1 MKTDRF
7 FPHLPAK
14 LINYND
20 TINKEFYLMDT
31 YLVGGAVRDQLLGL
45 PVADK
50 DWVIVGGTAEE
61 LQSRGFQQVGKD
73 FPVFLHPDSFEE
85 YALARTERKT
95 GAGHTDFECDA
106 GPTVTLDQ
114 DLYRRDLTIN
124 AIAQNEHGELI
135 DPYDGQTDLN
145 NKILR
150 HVSPAF
156 SEDPLR
162 ILRVA
167 RFNARFPEFTTHPE
181 TFELMRMMVQEQVL
195 RDLTPERVFSESEKA
210 LATNHPYLYFQ
221 ILADL
226 GAHQFLWAEIQP
238 ENIARLKQ
246 WQSDNNSI
254 HAFVILAN
262 GLTEKQIQDITSK
275 HKFPKIYCELASLTT
290 RFYGPWQKT
299 DISGENIVGYLHEM
313 DALRRPERFIAVC
326 ELAAASYRADGN
338 NLVEPDP
345 WKDYLDTAT
354 TVTSKDVDQDLTG
367 ADISHAIRL
376 EQIRRVNE
384 LL

>member
-1 MKTDRF
+1 
-7 FPHLPAK
+7 
-14 LINYND
+14 
-20 TINKEFYLMDT
+20 MDT

-61 LQSRGFQQVGKD
+61 LQNRGFQQVGKD
-73 FPVFLHPDSFEE
+73 FPVYLHPDSHEE

-124 AIAQNEHGELI
+124 AIAQNEQGELI
-135 DPYDGQTDLN
+135 DPYDGQSDLD

-167 RFNARFPEFTTHPE
+167 RFNARFPEFTIHPE
-181 TFELMRMMVQEQVL
+181 TFELMRAMIRQQVL
-195 RDLTPERVFSESEKA
+195 LDLTAERIFSESEKA
-210 LATNHPYLYFQ
+210 LATNHPHLYFQ
-221 ILADL
+221 ILSDL
-226 GAHQFLWAEIQP
+226 GAHQILWPEIHP
-238 ENIARLKQ
+238 ENITRLNH
-246 WQSDNNSI
+246 WQSDHNPI

-262 GLTEKQIQDITSK
+262 GLVEQQIQDITGR
-275 HKFPKIYCELASLTT
+275 HKFPKIYRELASLTA
-290 RFYGPWQKT
+290 RFYEPWQQT
-299 DISGENIVGYLHEM
+299 TISGEDIVSYLYEM
-313 DALRRPERFIAVC
+313 DALRRPERFITVC

-338 NLVEPDP
+338 NTEEPDP
-345 WKDYLDTAT
+345 WQGYLAAAT
-354 TVTSKDVDQDLTG
+354 TVTSKDVDRDLTG
-367 ADISHAIRL
+367 ADISHAIRH
-376 EQIRRVNE
+376 EQIRRVTG

>member
-1 MKTDRF
+1 
-7 FPHLPAK
+7 
-14 LINYND
+14 
-20 TINKEFYLMDT
+20 MDT

-61 LQSRGFQQVGKD
+61 LQNRGFQQVGKD
-73 FPVFLHPDSFEE
+73 FPVYLHPESHEE
-85 YALARTERKT
+85 YALARTEKKT

-124 AIAQNEHGELI
+124 AIAKDEHDELI
-135 DPYDGQTDLN
+135 DPYDGQSDLN

-167 RFNARFPEFTTHPE
+167 RFNARFPEFTIHPE
-181 TFELMRMMVQEQVL
+181 TFELMRTMIRQQVL
-195 RDLTPERVFSESEKA
+195 LDLTPERIFSESEKA
-210 LATNHPYLYFQ
+210 LATDHPHLYFQ
-221 ILADL
+221 ILSDL
-226 GAHQFLWAEIQP
+226 GAHQILWPEIQS
-238 ENIARLKQ
+238 ENITRLRQ
-246 WQSDNNSI
+246 WQPDNSPI

-262 GLTEKQIQDITSK
+262 GLAEKQIQEVASR
-275 HKFPKIYCELASLTT
+275 HKFPKIYRELASLTT
-290 RFYGPWQKT
+290 KFYGSWQQT
-299 DISGENIVGYLHEM
+299 TISAEDIVGYLHEM

-338 NLVEPDP
+338 NRVEPDP
-345 WKDYLDTAT
+345 WKEYLAAAT
-354 TVTSKDVDQDLTG
+354 RVTSKDIDQDLTG

-376 EQIRRVNE
+376 EQIRRVTG

>member
-1 MKTDRF
+1 
-7 FPHLPAK
+7 
-14 LINYND
+14 
-20 TINKEFYLMDT
+20 MDT

-50 DWVIVGGTAEE
+50 DWVIVGCTAKE

-73 FPVFLHPDSFEE
+73 FPVYLHPDSFEE
-85 YALARTERKT
+85 HALARTERKT

-106 GPTVTLDQ
+106 GPTVTLEQ

-135 DPYDGQTDLN
+135 DPYDGQSDLN

-167 RFNARFPEFTTHPE
+167 RFNARFPDFTIHPE
-181 TFELMRMMVQEQVL
+181 TLELMRNMIRQQVL
-195 RDLTPERVFSESEKA
+195 LDLTPERIFSESEKA
-210 LATNHPYLYFQ
+210 LATSHPHLYFQ
-221 ILADL
+221 ILSDL
-226 GAHQFLWAEIQP
+226 GAHQILWSEIQQN
-238 ENIARLKQ
+238 NITRLSQ
-246 WQSDNNSI
+246 WQPDNSPI

-262 GLTEKQIQDITSK
+262 GLAKEQIQGITGR
-275 HKFPKIYCELASLTT
+275 HKFPKIYRELASLTS
-290 RFYGPWQKT
+290 RFYGPWQQT
-299 DISGENIVGYLHEM
+299 AISGEDIVSYLYEM
-313 DALRRPERFIAVC
+313 DALRRPERFITVC

-338 NLVEPDP
+338 NTEEPDP
-345 WKDYLDTAT
+345 WKGYLAAAT
-354 TVTSKDVDQDLTG
+354 NVTSKDVDKDLTG
-367 ADISHAIRL
+367 ADISHAIRH
-376 EQIRRVNE
+376 EQIRRVTG